1 MKDNTTKASFKESF
15 KIWLDE
21 RIRQLR
27 KNYNII
33 RELVKKNVKIQYR
46 NSAIGAIWTVL
57 NPLLNMLVMFF
68 VFGTILG
75 YGNDPTYALYL
86 LCGNVLF
93 NSMRGA
99 TTQSLTCLVKNRG
112 LLTKNRISYSV
123 FPLSSN
129 ITAIVN
135 FFFSCIAL
143 FGVMVV
149 VHFTTLNN
157 DAVTGTI
164 FSWYILKMLFMLPAF
179 FLFTY
184 GLSLFLA
191 ALYVFFRDIQHFYMV
206 FLTLWTY
213 LTPIFYK
220 TDRFETNKTMEKLAL
235 FAIEKLNPMYYF
247 VTYFRNIVFNY
258 SAYGTL
264 LGNSGNGIS
273 IWTLYLIGL
282 LFFAIGSLV
291 FMFTKRKFIFYI

>member
-1 MKDNTTKASFKESF
+1 MKENTTKASFKERF
-15 KIWLDE
+15 KAWLDE
-21 RIRQLR
+21 RLRQLR
-27 KNYNII
+27 KNYNIV

-46 NSAIGAIWTVL
+46 NSAIGAVWTVL

-75 YGNDPTYALYL
+75 YGDDPTYALYL
-86 LCGNVLF
+86 LCGNVMF
-93 NSMRGA
+93 NTMRGA
-99 TTQSLTCLVKNRG
+99 TTQSLTCLVQNRG

-143 FGVMVV
+143 FAVMVV
-149 VHFTTLNN
+149 VHFTTLNS

-164 FSWYILKMLFMLPAF
+164 FSWNILKVLLMLPAF
-179 FLFTY
+179 LLFTY
-184 GLSLFLA
+184 GVSLFLS

-220 TDRFETNKTMEKLAL
+220 TDRFETNQTMEKLAL
-235 FAIEKLNPMYYF
+235 FVIEKLNPMYYF
-247 VTYFRNIVFNY
+247 VTYFRNVVFNY

-273 IWTLYLIGL
+273 IWALYLIGIL
-282 LFFAIGSLV
+282 VFAIGSLV
-291 FMFTKRKFIFYI
+291 FMLTKRKFIFYI